1 MWKQH
6 FCSWLKGKALRHM
19 GCKPHFCSGH
29 LPCDMQASPAS
40 EDLGRTQSSFL
51 VTLGLFWGS
60 RHACPTWL
68 RYILCTVCADVSLLT
83 RDSHTCESAPG
94 NQLRYSAEQSFPLR
108 VWLGLIPVVS
118 CQTCNLLS
126 GAIQPWMGTI
136 PHAVVGKLIF
146 HGKPGGMSI
155 WPDPGREKPGFPCKE
170 LVWSERYLY

>member
-1 MWKQH
+1 
-6 FCSWLKGKALRHM
+6 M

-29 LPCDMQASPAS
+29 FPCDMQASPAS
-40 EDLGRTQSSFL
+40 EDLGGTQSSFL
-51 VTLGLFWGS
+51 VTLGLFRGS

-68 RYILCTVCADVSLLT
+68 RYILCTVCADVLLLT
-83 RDSHTCESAPG
+83 RDSHTCEPAPG
-94 NQLRYSAEQSFPLR
+94 NQLRYGPEQSFPLR
-108 VWLGLIPVVS
+108 VWLGLIPVVY

-136 PHAVVGKLIF
+136 PHAAVGKLIF

-170 LVWSERYLY
+170 LVCSERYLY